1 MSLSLD
7 MQEMSEH
14 TKSSNLKQV
23 YQTNAL
29 KKTASMH
36 SFNEHLEQNNV
47 TMDACKESQ
56 PTVVLNEVDTVEEMP
71 SNRQGETD
79 TTAAQLPQS
88 CRLVT
93 EEEEKEEFAGITKT
107 PTTYTD

>member
-1 MSLSLD
+1 

-23 YQTNAL
+23 YRTNAL
-29 KKTASMH
+29 KKTASLH
-36 SFNEHLEQNNV
+36 SFNDHLEQNNV

-56 PTVVLNEVDTVEEMP
+56 PTVVLDVVDTIDEMP

-79 TTAAQLPQS
+79 ITAAQLPQS
-88 CRLVT
+88 CLLVT
-93 EEEEKEEFAGITKT
+93 EEEEEKEEFAGITKT
-107 PTTYTD
+107 PTTLAE